1 MNLFELFVKIGV
13 DDQATKKIKSLSSQ
27 LGNGLKTAAK
37 VGTAAISAFGG
48 GLAAIGTYA
57 AKVGGDFEAQMSKV
71 SAISGATG
79 DDLQAL
85 EDKAKQLGI
94 DTKFSATEAGQAFEY
109 MAMAGWKTEQML
121 DGVAGIMDLA
131 AASGEDLASV
141 SDIVTDAMT
150 AFGLSADQSTHFAD
164 VLAKASSNANTNVG
178 LMGETFKYVAPVA
191 GAMGFSVE
199 DTATAIG
206 LMANAGIKGSQAGTA
221 LRSMFSRLAK
231 PTDEV
236 EAAMKKLNLSIT
248 NSDGSMRELDEI
260 MADLRKGFN
269 GLTEAEKTQIAA
281 QLAGQEAMSGLLSIV
296 NTSEEEY
303 NKLTNAVNNA
313 DGAAKDMADTM
324 ANNLQGQLTLMKSS
338 AEGFGLAIYEKMQ
351 VPLTDLAKEGIT
363 AINSLTDGFRE
374 GGVDGMIAAAGEIVG
389 KLLTGIAENAP
400 RLIEAGADLLISV
413 VDGLVSEDNAESLAE
428 AALNIIETLSSKLI
442 ELAGV
447 LGEAAFELVGAL
459 GDELAERI
467 PGLSWVFENL
477 EAVVIGVTT
486 ALVTLKVTMAMAA
499 LVDGLTKAWQA
510 YKTANEGATIA
521 QWLMNAAMKANPIM
535 LIVTLIAGLVAAVIT
550 LWHTNDDFRNALI
563 SAWEAIKSAATKIFS
578 AVANFFTE
586 TIPNAFNSVL
596 NWFKDVGKKF
606 SEIGKNIV
614 QGLKNGIKSAW
625 NNLVSWFKGLFG
637 DLIGIAKKILGI
649 ASPSKV
655 FAGIGGFMAEGLAD
669 GWDKEYNGIKR
680 SIEKD
685 LNFGT
690 ATVDFASSGIA
701 RNSSV
706 FSNSASKNLT
716 NANESITIVV
726 QSVLDGKVIGETSYQ
741 YLKNKERMYGLA

>member
-13 DDQATKKIKSLSSQ
+13 DDQASGKLSNLSSK
-27 LGNGLKTAAK
+27 LGNGLATAAK
-37 VGTAAISAFGG
+37 IGTAAVG
-48 GLAAIGTYA
+48 AAAAGITALGTYA

-191 GAMGFSVE
+191 GAMGYSIE
-199 DTATAIG
+199 DTAVAIG

-221 LRSMFSRLAK
+221 LRGMLARLAK

-236 EAAMKKLNLSIT
+236 SWAMDQLGLSLSNT
-248 NSDGSMRELDEI
+248 DGTMKDFDEI
-260 MADLRKGFN
+260 LLDLRKGFS
-269 GLTEAEKTQIAA
+269 GLGESERTEMAA
-281 QLAGQEAMSGLLSIV
+281 LLAGQEAMSGLLSIV
-296 NTSEEEY
+296 SASDADF
-303 NKLTNAVNNA
+303 NKLTESINNA
-313 DGAAKDMADTM
+313 DGASKQMADTM
-324 ANNLQGQLTLMKSS
+324 ANNLQGQFTLLKSS
-338 AEGFGLAIYEKMQ
+338 AEGFGLALYDKIQ
-351 VPLTDLAKEGIT
+351 QPLTDMVSWA
-363 AINSLTDGFRE
+363 
-374 GGVDGMIAAAGEIVG
+374 VDG
-389 KLLTGIAENAP
+389 LNQLTKAFNEN
-400 RLIEAGADLLISV
+400 G
-413 VDGLVSEDNAESLAE
+413 VDGLVEAAGNILSEAINEIVNGLPKIVDLSMRVIDSFIGGLNKNLDTIVSGAVSVVETLATGILNMLPKIVALGLDLIVSLANGIADSLPE
-428 AALNIIETLSSKLI
+428 LIPTIMDVILQIVDTLTNPKNLQNLLQAALSIVTQLAWGLVNSIPQLIDSVLVLVENIVNFLLDPQTLSTLIMAAIEIVIALGMGLIEAIPKLI
-442 ELAGV
+442 TATARLVAGIV
-447 LGEAAFELVGAL
+447 GYFINYDWGSLGK
-459 GDELAERI
+459 
-467 PGLSWVFENL
+467 N
-477 EAVVIGVTT
+477 
-486 ALVTLKVTMAMAA
+486 
-499 LVDGLTKAWQA
+499 LVDGFKKGIQNAWSNL
-510 YKTANEGATIA
+510 K
-521 QWLMNAAMKANPIM
+521 
-535 LIVTLIAGLVAAVIT
+535 
-550 LWHTNDDFRNALI
+550 R
-563 SAWEAIKSAATKIFS
+563 
-578 AVANFFTE
+578 
-586 TIPNAFNSVL
+586 
-596 NWFKDVGKKF
+596 WFK
-606 SEIGKNIV
+606 N
-614 QGLKNGIKSAW
+614 
-625 NNLVSWFKGLFG
+625 LFG

-690 ATVDFASSGIA
+690 ATVDFDSSALSKKHSGIEGAFSGIA
-701 RNSSV
+701 
-706 FSNSASKNLT
+706 NSAGEN
-716 NANESITIVV
+716 ITIVV
-726 QSVLDGKVIGETSYQ
+726 QSVLDGRIIGETSYKYIQ
-741 YLKNKERMYGLA
+741 GRARAYGT